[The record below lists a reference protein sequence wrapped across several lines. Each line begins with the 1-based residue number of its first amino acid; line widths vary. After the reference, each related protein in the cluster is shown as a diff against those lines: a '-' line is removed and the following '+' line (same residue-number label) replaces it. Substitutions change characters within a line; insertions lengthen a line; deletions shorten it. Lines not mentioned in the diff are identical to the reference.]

1 MVDSGIFDG
10 QRFELIEG
18 DLIDKMGQKPPHVR
32 GLQLAMGLLISLFGM
47 DRVRGQAPID
57 AATPDRERNRPEPD
71 VAVLREWRSEFGL
84 RQPRGEEIILAVE
97 VADTTL
103 YSDMTTKRDLYARAG
118 VPEYWVVDLNARRLI
133 VYKGLAEGTYEEI
146 SAFGENNAVSI
157 EGCSVGVGT
166 LLP

>member
-1 MVDSGIFDG
+1 
-10 QRFELIEG
+10 
-18 DLIDKMGQKPPHVR
+18 
-32 GLQLAMGLLISLFGM
+32 
-47 DRVRGQAPID
+47 
-57 AATPDRERNRPEPD
+57 
-71 VAVLREWRSEFGL
+71 
-84 RQPRGEEIILAVE
+84 
-97 VADTTL
+97 
-103 YSDMTTKRDLYARAG
+103 MTTKRDLYARAG